1 MSGRDMNKY
10 LIDTNILVYFW
21 DGKIPEEEVDK
32 IASILKHSFDISIIT
47 KMEFLGWRQLDE
59 NGFKKAKEFLERAAI
74 IHLDDNIADLVITL
88 KRYGK
93 IKLPD
98 AIIAATA
105 LVNGYVLVT
114 RNEED
119 FVKISELE
127 IYNPCKHGSK

>member
-74 IHLDDNIADLVITL
+74 IHLDDNIADLV
-88 KRYGK
+88 
-93 IKLPD
+93 
-98 AIIAATA
+98 
-105 LVNGYVLVT
+105 N
-114 RNEED
+114 
-119 FVKISELE
+119 
-127 IYNPCKHGSK
+127 